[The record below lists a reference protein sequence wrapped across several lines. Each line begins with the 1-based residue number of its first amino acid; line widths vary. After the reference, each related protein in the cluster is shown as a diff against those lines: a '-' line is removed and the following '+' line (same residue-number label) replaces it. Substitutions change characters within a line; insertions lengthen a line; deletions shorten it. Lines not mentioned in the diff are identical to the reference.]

1 MNEFELI
8 QAYFSTLASKGA
20 GRGVELGIGDDCAI
34 LNPPANSQLVVST
47 DTLIAGVHFPES
59 TSAFDI
65 GFKSLAVNLSDLAA
79 MGANPLWFTLCI
91 TLPDRNTQ
99 WLEGFCSGMA
109 ELVRQTGIQ
118 LVGGDTTKG
127 PLSIS
132 VHVTGDVP
140 IGKALT
146 RCGACV
152 GDDVYVSGVIG
163 HGAAGLK
170 MVLSGFDAPDEM
182 RCNKHFLDA
191 LQRFNQPQPRLG
203 LGLALRGI
211 ATSCIDISDGLL
223 ADLEHVLRA
232 SNAGASL
239 RLASVPLSGAVMKG
253 DLFGDKSERERRLL
267 ACNAGDDYELCF
279 TVPENK
285 RESVEALAAEQAV
298 MLTRIGRV
306 VEGASIVEEE
316 GGAEL
321 VSLGYQHF

>member
-79 MGANPLWFTLCI
+79 MGAYPLWFTLCI
-91 TLPDRNTQ
+91 TLPDRDTQ
-99 WLEGFCSGMA
+99 WIEGFCNGMA
-109 ELVRQTGIQ
+109 KLVQQTGIQ

-146 RCGACV
+146 RHGASV

-163 HGAAGLK
+163 HGAAGLN
-170 MVLSGFDAPDEM
+170 MALSGFDAPDDKRFD
-182 RCNKHFLDA
+182 RCFLDA

-223 ADLEHVLRA
+223 ADLEHVLCA
-232 SNAGASL
+232 SKAGASL
-239 RLASVPLSGAVMKG
+239 KLELVPLSDAVMKS
-253 DLFGDKSERERRLL
+253 DLFGDKSEREKRLL

-279 TVPENK
+279 TVPESK
-285 RESVEALAAEQAV
+285 RESVEALAVEQSV
-298 MLTRIGRV
+298 ILTRIGKV
-306 VEGASIVEEE
+306 VEGASIVEE
-316 GGAEL
+316 GGCVEL

>member
-20 GRGVELGIGDDCAI
+20 GQGVELGIGDDCAI
-34 LNPPANSQLVVST
+34 LSPPANSQLVVST

-79 MGANPLWFTLCI
+79 MGASPLWFTLCI

-99 WLEGFCSGMA
+99 WVEGFCNGMA
-109 ELVRQTGIQ
+109 ELIQQTGIQ

-132 VHVTGDVP
+132 IHVTGAVP
-140 IGKALT
+140 TGEALT
-146 RCGACV
+146 RHGARV

-170 MVLSGFDAPDEM
+170 MVLSSFEAPDDE
-182 RCNKHFLDA
+182 LLVDA
-191 LQRFNQPQPRLG
+191 LQRFNRPQPRLA
-203 LGLALRGI
+203 LGQSLRGI

-223 ADLEHVLRA
+223 ADLQHVLSA
-232 SNAGASL
+232 SEVGAC
-239 RLASVPLSGAVMKG
+239 LALESVPLSDAVMVSE
-253 DLFGDKSERERRLL
+253 LFNEKSEREKRLL

-279 TVPENK
+279 TAPENK
-285 RESVEALAAEQAV
+285 RGSVGAFAAEQTV
-298 MLTRIGRV
+298 KLTRIGSV
-306 VEGASIVEEE
+306 VEGASIVDK
-316 GGAEL
+316 GGEKL

>member
-20 GRGVELGIGDDCAI
+20 GQGVELGIGDDCAI

-59 TSAFDI
+59 TSAFDV

-79 MGANPLWFTLCI
+79 MGACPLWFTLCI
-91 TLPDRNTQ
+91 TLPDRNTS
-99 WLEGFCSGMA
+99 WVEGFCNGMA
-109 ELVRQTGIQ
+109 ELIQQTGIQ

-132 VHVTGDVP
+132 IHVTGAVP
-140 IGKALT
+140 AGEALT
-146 RCGACV
+146 RHGACI

-170 MVLSGFDAPDEM
+170 MVLSGFDE
-182 RCNKHFLDA
+182 HSLDA
-191 LQRFNQPQPRLG
+191 LQRFNRPQPRLA
-203 LGLALRGI
+203 LGQALRGI

-223 ADLEHVLRA
+223 ADLQHVLSA
-232 SNAGASL
+232 SEVGAC
-239 RLASVPLSGAVMKG
+239 LALALVPLSDAVMVS
-253 DLFGDKSERERRLL
+253 DLFNEKSEREKRLL

-279 TVPENK
+279 TAPENK
-285 RESVEALAAEQAV
+285 RQSVDVLAAEQTV
-298 MLTRIGRV
+298 NLTRIGRV
-306 VEGASIVEEE
+306 VEGASIVER
-316 GGAEL
+316 GGEKL